1 MCKSDNITFQVHT
14 VQVQYYYT
22 HYTHHI
28 TLYIAREAI
37 DHGSNCMFTIFGFGT
52 DVNCLKSDPYFLI
65 TSLASTTIMCV
76 KNKDDTSIKR
86 FVYSINFQNATYTL
100 VMQERMSVPDCRQ
113 RRRCTSAKSC
123 FLKKIATLKIIIVHC
138 SYELLSLA
146 RPLRRCADD
155 HRQQVNQGA

>member
-86 FVYSINFQNATYTL
+86 FVQYKLSKCYIHVGDAGKDVCSRL
-100 VMQERMSVPDCRQ
+100 SSAAKMHIRQ
-113 RRRCTSAKSC
+113 KLLFEKNRN
-123 FLKKIATLKIIIVHC
+123 LKDHNRSLQLRAVVLSSSIATMC
-138 SYELLSLA
+138 
-146 RPLRRCADD
+146 
-155 HRQQVNQGA
+155 